1 MRLSF
6 VIADLWNGLWSLFP
20 KKKKK
25 KAPGKR
31 FKYDIS

>member
-25 KAPGKR
+25 APGKR